1 MVRERRK
8 RYVVLHVVS
17 PEGVG
22 KGLLINLIRGRTR
35 DLSQEEFDRVKPWFV
50 YYHQGWAIIR
60 TWHRGY
66 GDLIL
71 MIEELNGRQL
81 KEGQLQ
87 MNIAGISGT
96 LRSAFLKFV
105 PQNVRDQKHYHEEQV
120 PA

>member
-1 MVRERRK
+1 MVHDNRK
-8 RYVVLHVVS
+8 RYLVLHVAS

-35 DLSQEEFDRVKPWFV
+35 DLSEEEFERVKPWFV

-66 GDLIL
+66 HDLIL
-71 MIEELNGRQL
+71 IIEELNGREL
-81 KEGQLQ
+81 KEGRLE

-105 PQNVRDQKHYHEEQV
+105 PQNVREQKHYRDEIK
-120 PA
+120 